1 MNARTLQ
8 KPALCT
14 LCCALVQ
21 LFTACCCEQD
31 SPAYPPAGEP
41 VALSIGSARLTVT
54 AAPHG
59 SDSNAP
65 GTRAGSGTVIETEGA
80 KLRLFRTAGT
90 EGYQAMYDVACTYSG
105 GKWTSEPPIYMDSRK
120 AAVYACYDPHGVVSF
135 GANSTTTSST
145 ISFGD
150 YADNQMWYFDPT
162 HTAVDCF
169 SAEPDFTLQCAY
181 SRLAFH
187 IARDADYPTACK
199 VSNIRLQPTTGTF
212 TNAAKV
218 DFTTGKLTGGAALA
232 KYDKNTTGLPMY
244 TTGILSA
251 TPDES
256 VELSIPAQELPV
268 AAQLKITLTVDG
280 IDYSATLTTAQLAK
294 FEGSMRYTVYLSIKP
309 KGLAVE
315 SVTLKAWT
323 DATTSLDPSFD

>member
-14 LCCALVQ
+14 LYCGLAL
-21 LFTACCCEQD
+21 LFAACGSEQD
-31 SPAYPPAGEP
+31 SPVGPPAGEP
-41 VALSIGSARLTVT
+41 VALSIGSARLTAT
-54 AAPHG
+54 ADARG
-59 SDSNAP
+59 SGSNVP
-65 GTRAGSGTVIETEGA
+65 DTRAASGTVINTDGA

-90 EGYQAMYDVACTYSG
+90 GSYKAMYDVACTYSG
-105 GKWTSEPPIYMDSRK
+105 GKWTSEHPIYMDSRT
-120 AAVYACYDPHGVVSF
+120 AAVYACYDPHNAVSF
-135 GANSTTTSST
+135 GTNSTTTAST

-150 YADNQMWYFDPT
+150 YADNDMWYFDNT
-162 HTAVDCF
+162 HTAVNCTN
-169 SAEPDFTLQCAY
+169 AEPDFTLQCAY

-187 IARDADYPTACK
+187 IARDAEYPTVCK

-218 DFTTGKLTGGAALA
+218 DLATGKLTGGVTLAAYNKDTKSLS
-232 KYDKNTTGLPMY
+232 MY
-244 TTGILSA
+244 TTGIPSA

-256 VELSIPAQELPV
+256 VELMIPAQDLPTS
-268 AAQLKITLTVDG
+268 AQLKITLNVNEV
-280 IDYSATLTTAQLAK
+280 DYSATLTTAQLAK
-294 FEGSMRYTVYLSIKP
+294 FEGSVRYTVYLSIKP

-323 DATTSLDPSFD
+323 EATTTLGPSFD

>member
-14 LCCALVQ
+14 LYCGIAL
-21 LFTACCCEQD
+21 LFAACGGEQD
-31 SPAYPPAGEP
+31 SPAGPPAGEP
-41 VALSIGSARLTVT
+41 VALSIGSARLT
-54 AAPHG
+54 AAA
-59 SDSNAP
+59 D
-65 GTRAGSGTVIETEGA
+65 TRAGSGTVIETEGA

-90 EGYQAMYDVACTYSG
+90 GGYDPMYDVACTYSG
-105 GKWTSEPPIYMDSRK
+105 GKWTSEHPIYMDSRK
-120 AAVYACYDPHGVVSF
+120 AAVYACYDPHSVVSF

-150 YADNQMWYFDPT
+150 YADNQMWYFDSS

-181 SRLAFH
+181 SRMAFH
-187 IARDADYPTACK
+187 IARDADYPFDCK

-218 DFTTGKLTGGAALA
+218 DLSTGKLTGGATLA
-232 KYDKNTTGLPMY
+232 AYNKDTKSLGMY
-244 TTGILSA
+244 TAGILSD
-251 TPDES
+251 TPDTS
-256 VELSIPAQELPV
+256 VELMIPAQDLPTS
-268 AAQLKITLTVDG
+268 AQLKITLNVNEV
-280 IDYSATLTTAQLAK
+280 DYSATLTTAQLAK
-294 FEGSMRYTVYLSIKP
+294 FEGSVRYTVYLSIKP

-323 DATTSLDPSFD
+323 DATTTLGPSFD